1 MQYPERGSL
10 GELADPAK
18 TARTP
23 RKKNPGSSESQGGGG
38 LQLLPGAIGSPGA
51 SCCTSFHWCF
61 QSHRHGQNG
70 IPNDELRQY
79 VLPTFKAVV
88 FR

>member
-1 MQYPERGSL
+1 MQYSTRGSL

-18 TARTP
+18 TARIP

-38 LQLLPGAIGSPGA
+38 LQLLPGAIGSPDA
-51 SCCTSFHWCF
+51 VRFTSFRWCYF
-61 QSHRHGQNG
+61 SHRHGQNG
-70 IPNDELRQY
+70 MPNAELRQY
-79 VLPTFKAVV
+79 VLPLFKAVV